1 MMAPYGIPSVQ
12 LWLVECLLCGKKF
25 WNELDGSPIR
35 CPLCDRVLEA
45 GQVRTSSPDPGVE
58 R

>member
-1 MMAPYGIPSVQ
+1 MAPYGIPSVP
-12 LWLVECLLCGKKF
+12 LWLVECLLCGEKF